1 MSERIRD
8 TTRANIAKATA
19 RQIRTDRQQVNERTH
34 GTNIGFTEPSVQ
46 TANIVG
52 GAGSAISSF
61 WEQDDSTT
69 PDSMKALYDANMDGK
84 NLFFEDQDRSIR
96 TLHHALATGLDI
108 KVPDGQYIY
117 FSNVSDGL
125 RISIKDDELQFWKR
139 TTENGFTPGLRIDSL
154 NIEDINA
161 LYFGDDNSLS
171 REKIDRETGGGGGNR
186 LDYYA
191 SQQHKFWTGASDA
204 TEKLLFSVG
213 SDNSSNSV
221 RVHSDASL
229 NVYGNSYFNED
240 VVIGSTPTEHV
251 AAFLAKIG
259 SDLIPSLDVGYSLGS
274 SDNEWEILWAG
285 SANLGALDL
294 NGELHTIGWRCGA
307 CRGWSQSYI
316 TWGYFTRYYLVL
328 I

>member
-108 KVPDGQYIY
+108 KVPDGQHIY
-117 FSNVSDGL
+117 F
-125 RISIKDDELQFWKR
+125 
-139 TTENGFTPGLRIDSL
+139 
-154 NIEDINA
+154 
-161 LYFGDDNSLS
+161 
-171 REKIDRETGGGGGNR
+171 
-186 LDYYA
+186 
-191 SQQHKFWTGASDA
+191 
-204 TEKLLFSVG
+204 
-213 SDNSSNSV
+213 
-221 RVHSDASL
+221 
-229 NVYGNSYFNED
+229 
-240 VVIGSTPTEHV
+240 
-251 AAFLAKIG
+251 
-259 SDLIPSLDVGYSLGS
+259 
-274 SDNEWEILWAG
+274 
-285 SANLGALDL
+285 
-294 NGELHTIGWRCGA
+294 
-307 CRGWSQSYI
+307 
-316 TWGYFTRYYLVL
+316 
-328 I
+328 

>member
-139 TTENGFTPGLRIDSL
+139 TPPGL
-154 NIEDINA
+154 
-161 LYFGDDNSLS
+161 
-171 REKIDRETGGGGGNR
+171 KITPLHLRATVKPNR
-186 LDYYA
+186 TTLIRSWSSKNKFLPSMFA
-191 SQQHKFWTGASDA
+191 S
-204 TEKLLFSVG
+204 
-213 SDNSSNSV
+213 
-221 RVHSDASL
+221 
-229 NVYGNSYFNED
+229 
-240 VVIGSTPTEHV
+240 
-251 AAFLAKIG
+251 
-259 SDLIPSLDVGYSLGS
+259 
-274 SDNEWEILWAG
+274 
-285 SANLGALDL
+285 
-294 NGELHTIGWRCGA
+294 
-307 CRGWSQSYI
+307 
-316 TWGYFTRYYLVL
+316 
-328 I
+328 